1 MITKDYI
8 ITSAQGMHA
17 RPATQLVKLA
27 KGFKSSI
34 SIKKGD
40 KSVKLNSL
48 LNILSLSI
56 KGGEIISVIMD
67 GEDEVSAAVMID
79 DFFAKQL
86 KEL

>member
-17 RPATQLVKLA
+17 RPATQLVKLV
-27 KGFKSSI
+27 KGFKSATSL
-34 SIKKGD
+34 KKGD
-40 KSVKLNSL
+40 KTVKLNSL

-56 KGGEIISVIMD
+56 KGGETISVIMD
-67 GEDEVSAAVMID
+67 GEDEVSAAIVID
-79 DFFAKQL
+79 DFFTKQL